1 MGKYVMIV
9 ASRGRDVDSGGR
21 QAMCLTPKRTDY
33 GKAIRHDYESHM
45 VYEQRKNMQ
54 QLEPRLDG
62 ITNTIT
68 TVLKDNLI
76 LEIWT

>member
-1 MGKYVMIV
+1 
-9 ASRGRDVDSGGR
+9 
-21 QAMCLTPKRTDY
+21 MCLTPKRTDY
-33 GKAIRHDYESHM
+33 GKAIRKDYESHM
-45 VYEQRKNMQ
+45 VYSKRKNMQ

>member
-1 MGKYVMIV
+1 MNV
-9 ASRGRDVDSGGR
+9 ASRGRDVDSGGW

-33 GKAIRHDYESHM
+33 GKAIRKDYESHM

-54 QLEPRLDG
+54 QLEPRHDG